1 MYCGGSEW
9 NIIWH
14 SDFFFVFLIVVW
26 EPLHKCSADIYYSH
40 CSMTPVLD
48 VRGAVLPLKLKGN
61 LVVKS
66 LLELFSNK
74 VYKEF

>member
-1 MYCGGSEW
+1 MVAVNGILFG
-9 NIIWH
+9 IVT
-14 SDFFFVFLIVVW
+14 FFLFSLSLYGNLYTNVQ
-26 EPLHKCSADIYYSH
+26 HIYYSH